1 MKIGIANDMRMMREI
16 LRRIINASPDH
27 EVLWMAND
35 GREAV
40 ENCQRELP
48 DLILMDLIM
57 PVLDGV
63 EATRQIMASTPCQIL
78 VVTASVGGNSS
89 KVYDAMSCGALD
101 ATKTPIG
108 LGNNDK
114 AVQMLLS
121 KIENIGKL
129 NATPAPAKKAPPR
142 RADESSGE
150 EENRPS
156 LLAIGASTGGPKA
169 IASILSQLKPG
180 FPAAVV
186 VIQHIDQDFAGGLA
200 QWLDTQTP
208 LEVKIAQ
215 RGDRP
220 TPGKVWLAGSN
231 DHLVLSADGRFRY
244 TPHPLDTAYRPS
256 VDAFFESLVPIRPKK
271 LTVVLLTGM
280 GPDGASGMLSLRRAG
295 YHTIAQ
301 DEATCVV
308 YGMPQAAAQMNAAV
322 EILPL
327 PQIPAALNKLWK
339 NRNTAQHFK

>member
-27 EVLWMAND
+27 EVLWTAND
-35 GREAV
+35 GKEAV
-40 ENCQRELP
+40 ENCRQELP

-57 PVLDGV
+57 PVMDGV
-63 EATRQIMASTPCQIL
+63 EATRQIMAATPCQIL

-89 KVYDAMSCGALD
+89 KVYEAMSCGALD

-129 NATPAPAKKAPPR
+129 ASTPALAKKAPKPPASR
-142 RADESSGE
+142 RSE

-169 IASILSQLKPG
+169 IAAILSQLKPD
-180 FPAAVV
+180 FPAAVA

-200 QWLDTQTP
+200 QWLNTQTP
-208 LEVKIAQ
+208 LDVKIAQ
-215 RGDRP
+215 SGDHP
-220 TPGKVWLAGSN
+220 IPGKVWLAGSN
-231 DHLVLSADGRFRY
+231 DHLIISPDGRFRY
-244 TPHPLDTAYRPS
+244 TPHPVDTAYRPS

-271 LTVVLLTGM
+271 LTAVLLTGM

-295 YHTIAQ
+295 HHTIAQ

-327 PQIPAALNKLWK
+327 PEIPTALNKLWK
-339 NRNTAQHFK
+339 NRNTA

>member
-16 LRRIINASPDH
+16 LRRIIDASPDH
-27 EVLWMAND
+27 EVLWTAND
-35 GREAV
+35 GKEAV
-40 ENCQRELP
+40 ENCRQELP

-57 PVLDGV
+57 PVMDGV
-63 EATRQIMASTPCQIL
+63 EATRQIMAVSPCQIL

-89 KVYDAMSCGALD
+89 KVYEAMSCGALD

-121 KIENIGKL
+121 KIDNIGKL
-129 NATPAPAKKAPPR
+129 TSTPAPAKKTPTAAGR
-142 RADESSGE
+142 HSK
-150 EENRPS
+150 EENRPR

-169 IASILSQLKPG
+169 IASILSQLKPD
-180 FPAAVV
+180 FPAAVA

-200 QWLDTQTP
+200 QWLNTQTP
-208 LEVKIAQ
+208 LDVKIAQ
-215 RGDRP
+215 SGDHP
-220 TPGKVWLAGSN
+220 LPGKVWLAGNN
-231 DHLVLSADGRFRY
+231 DHLIIGADGRFRY
-244 TPHPLDTAYRPS
+244 TPHPIDTAYRPS
-256 VDAFFESLVPIRPKK
+256 VDAFFESLVPIRPQK
-271 LTVVLLTGM
+271 LTAVLLTGM

-295 YHTIAQ
+295 HHTIAQ

-327 PQIPAALNKLWK
+327 PEIPTALNKLWK
-339 NRNTAQHFK
+339 NRNTA

>member
-1 MKIGIANDMRMMREI
+1 MKIGIVNDMRMMREI
-16 LRRIINASPDH
+16 LRRIIDASPDN

-40 ENCQRELP
+40 ENCRRELP

-57 PVLDGV
+57 PVMDGV
-63 EATRQIMASTPCQIL
+63 EATRQIMAVTPCQIL
-78 VVTASVGGNSS
+78 VVTASVGSNSS
-89 KVYDAMSCGALD
+89 KVYEAMSCGALD

-129 NATPAPAKKAPPR
+129 AAIPARTKKAPKTPASER
-142 RADESSGE
+142 SQK
-150 EENRPS
+150 ENRPS
-156 LLAIGASTGGPKA
+156 LLVIGASTGGPKA

-180 FPAAVV
+180 FPAAVA
-186 VIQHIDQDFAGGLA
+186 VIQHIDQDFASGLA
-200 QWLDTQTP
+200 QWLNTQTP
-208 LEVKIAQ
+208 LDVKIAQ
-215 RGDRP
+215 SGDHP
-220 TPGKVWLAGSN
+220 IPGKVWLAGTN
-231 DHLVLSADGRFRY
+231 DHLTIGADGRFRY
-244 TPHPLDTAYRPS
+244 TPHPVDTAYRPS
-256 VDAFFESLVPIRPKK
+256 VDAFFESLVPIRPQK
-271 LTVVLLTGM
+271 LTAVLLTGM

-308 YGMPQAAAQMNAAV
+308 YGMPQAAAQMNAAS

-327 PQIPAALNKLWK
+327 PEIPTALNKLWK
-339 NRNTAQHFK
+339 NRNTA

>member
-16 LRRIINASPDH
+16 LRRIIDASPDH
-27 EVLWMAND
+27 EILWMAND
-35 GREAV
+35 GKEAV
-40 ENCQRELP
+40 ENCRRELP

-57 PVLDGV
+57 PVMDGS
-63 EATRQIMASTPCQIL
+63 EATRQIMAATPTQIL

-89 KVYDAMSCGALD
+89 KVYEAMSCGALD

-114 AVQMLLS
+114 AVQTLLS
-121 KIENIGKL
+121 KIENIAKL
-129 NATPAPAKKAPPR
+129 TATQAPAKKAPKPPVGGHS
-142 RADESSGE
+142 EK
-150 EENRPS
+150 ENRPS

-200 QWLDTQTP
+200 QWLNTQTP
-208 LEVKIAQ
+208 LDVKIAQ
-215 RGDRP
+215 SGDHP
-220 TPGKVWLAGSN
+220 LPGKVWLSGTN
-231 DHLVLSADGRFRY
+231 DHLIIGADGRFRY
-244 TPHPLDTAYRPS
+244 TPHPVDTAYRPS

-271 LTVVLLTGM
+271 LTAVLLTGM

-295 YHTIAQ
+295 HHTIAQ

-308 YGMPQAAAQMNAAV
+308 YGMPQAAAQMNAAD

-327 PQIPAALNKLWK
+327 PEIPTALNKLWK
-339 NRNTAQHFK
+339 NRNTA

>member
-1 MKIGIANDMRMMREI
+1 MKIGIVNDMRMMREI
-16 LRRIINASPDH
+16 LRRIIDASSDN

-40 ENCQRELP
+40 ENCRRELP

-57 PVLDGV
+57 PVMDGV
-63 EATRQIMASTPCQIL
+63 EATRQIMAATPCQIL
-78 VVTASVGGNSS
+78 VVTASVGSNSS
-89 KVYDAMSCGALD
+89 KVYEAMSCGALD

-129 NATPAPAKKAPPR
+129 AAIPAPTKKAPKTP
-142 RADESSGE
+142 AGE
-150 EENRPS
+150 RGKKENRPS

-180 FPAAVV
+180 FPAAVA
-186 VIQHIDQDFAGGLA
+186 VIQHIDQDFASGLA
-200 QWLDTQTP
+200 QWLNTQTP
-208 LEVKIAQ
+208 LDVKIAQ
-215 RGDRP
+215 SGDHP
-220 TPGKVWLAGSN
+220 IPGKVWLAGTN
-231 DHLVLSADGRFRY
+231 DHLTISADGRFRY
-244 TPHPLDTAYRPS
+244 TSHPVDTAYRPS
-256 VDAFFESLVPIRPKK
+256 VDAFFESLVPIRPQK
-271 LTVVLLTGM
+271 LTAVLLTGM

-308 YGMPQAAAQMNAAV
+308 YGMPQAAAQMNAAS

-327 PQIPAALNKLWK
+327 SEIPTALNKLWK
-339 NRNTAQHFK
+339 NRNTA

>member
-27 EVLWMAND
+27 EVLWTAND
-35 GREAV
+35 GKEAV
-40 ENCQRELP
+40 ENCRQELP

-63 EATRQIMASTPCQIL
+63 EATRQIMDSTPCQIL
-78 VVTASVGGNSS
+78 VVTASVGANSS
-89 KVYDAMSCGALD
+89 KVYEAMSNGALD

-108 LGNNDK
+108 LGNNDT
-114 AVQMLLS
+114 AVSMLLS

-129 NATPAPAKKAPPR
+129 ASPPAPAKKAPTSAAGR
-142 RADESSGE
+142 HSE

-180 FPAAVV
+180 FPAATV

-200 QWLDTQTP
+200 QWLNTQTP
-208 LEVKIAQ
+208 LDVKIAQ
-215 RGDRP
+215 SGDRP

-231 DHLVLSADGRFRY
+231 NHLVLSADGRFRY
-244 TPHPLDTAYRPS
+244 TSHPVDTAYRPS
-256 VDAFFESLVPIRPKK
+256 VDAFFESLIPIRPKK
-271 LTVVLLTGM
+271 LTAVLLTGM

-295 YHTIAQ
+295 HHTIAQ
-301 DEATCVV
+301 DETTCVV

-327 PQIPAALNKLWK
+327 PQIPTALNKLWK
-339 NRNTAQHFK
+339 NRNAA

>member
-16 LRRIINASPDH
+16 LRRIIDASPDH

-35 GREAV
+35 GKEAV
-40 ENCQRELP
+40 EKCLQELP

-63 EATRQIMASTPCQIL
+63 EATRQIMAATPCQIL
-78 VVTASVGGNSS
+78 VVTASVGGNSA
-89 KVYDAMSCGALD
+89 KVYEAMSCGALD

-108 LGNNDK
+108 LGSNDK
-114 AVQMLLS
+114 AVRMLLS
-121 KIENIGKL
+121 KIENIDRL
-129 NATPAPAKKAPPR
+129 TSPQAPARKAPTPTAGR
-142 RADESSGE
+142 GLSE

-169 IASILSQLKPG
+169 IASILSQLESG

-186 VIQHIDQDFAGGLA
+186 VIQHIDQDFVGGLA

-215 RGDRP
+215 SGDHP
-220 TPGKVWLAGSN
+220 IPGKAWLAGTN
-231 DHLVLSADGRFRY
+231 DHLVIGADGRFCY
-244 TPHPLDTAYRPS
+244 TPHPVDTAYRPS
-256 VDAFFESLVPIRPKK
+256 VDAFFESLLPIRPKK
-271 LTVVLLTGM
+271 LTAVLLTGM

-295 YHTIAQ
+295 HHTIAQ

-327 PQIPAALNKLWK
+327 SQIPIALNKLWK
-339 NRNTAQHFK
+339 NRNTV

>member
-16 LRRIINASPDH
+16 LRRIIKASPDH
-27 EVLWMAND
+27 EVLWTAND
-35 GREAV
+35 GKEAV
-40 ENCQRELP
+40 ENCRRELP

-63 EATRQIMASTPCQIL
+63 EATRQIMAATPCQIL

-101 ATKTPIG
+101 ATKTPLG
-108 LGNNDK
+108 LGSNDK
-114 AVQMLLS
+114 AVEMLLS
-121 KIENIGKL
+121 KIENIGRL
-129 NATPAPAKKAPPR
+129 TSTPASAKKAPPPP
-142 RADESSGE
+142 AEVSSE
-150 EENRPS
+150 EESLPG

-169 IASILSQLKPG
+169 IASILSQLKEG

-200 QWLDTQTP
+200 QWLGTQTP

-215 RGDRP
+215 NGSLP

-231 DHLVLSADGRFRY
+231 DHLIIGADGRFRY
-244 TPHPLDTAYRPS
+244 TPHPVDTAYRPS
-256 VDAFFESLVPIRPKK
+256 VGAFFESLVPIRPQK
-271 LTVVLLTGM
+271 LTAVLLTGM

-295 YHTIAQ
+295 HHTIAQ
-301 DEATCVV
+301 DEASCVV

-327 PQIPAALNKLWK
+327 SQIPIALNKLWK
-339 NRNTAQHFK
+339 NRNTV

>member
-1 MKIGIANDMRMMREI
+1 MKIGIVNDMRMMREI
-16 LRRIINASPDH
+16 LRRIIDASPDN

-35 GREAV
+35 GREAI
-40 ENCQRELP
+40 ENCRRELP

-57 PVLDGV
+57 PVMDGV
-63 EATRQIMASTPCQIL
+63 ESTRQIMAATPCQIL
-78 VVTASVGGNSS
+78 VVTASVGSNSS
-89 KVYDAMSCGALD
+89 KVYEAMSCGALD

-129 NATPAPAKKAPPR
+129 AAMPAPTKKAPKSLAGGR
-142 RADESSGE
+142 GQK
-150 EENRPS
+150 ENRPS

-169 IASILSQLKPG
+169 IASILSQLKAG
-180 FPAAVV
+180 FPAAVA
-186 VIQHIDQDFAGGLA
+186 VIQHIDQEFASGLA
-200 QWLDTQTP
+200 QWLNTQTP
-208 LEVKIAQ
+208 LDVKIAQ
-215 RGDRP
+215 SGDHP
-220 TPGKVWLAGSN
+220 IPGKVWLAGSN
-231 DHLVLSADGRFRY
+231 DHLIIDADGRFRY
-244 TPHPLDTAYRPS
+244 TPHPVDTAYRPS
-256 VDAFFESLVPIRPKK
+256 VDAFFESLVPIRPQK
-271 LTVVLLTGM
+271 LTAVLLTGM

-308 YGMPQAAAQMNAAV
+308 YGMPQAAAQMNAAS

-327 PQIPAALNKLWK
+327 PEIPTALNKLWK
-339 NRNTAQHFK
+339 NRNTA

>member
-27 EVLWMAND
+27 EVLWTAND
-35 GREAV
+35 GKEAV
-40 ENCQRELP
+40 ENCRQEIP

-57 PVLDGV
+57 PVMDGV
-63 EATRQIMASTPCQIL
+63 EATRQIMAATPCQIL

-89 KVYDAMSCGALD
+89 KVYEAMSCGALD

-129 NATPAPAKKAPPR
+129 ASTPAPAKKAPKHPADR
-142 RADESSGE
+142 RSE
-150 EENRPS
+150 EENRPR
-156 LLAIGASTGGPKA
+156 LLAIGASTGGPRA

-180 FPAAVV
+180 FPAAIA

-200 QWLDTQTP
+200 QWLNTQTP
-208 LEVKIAQ
+208 LDVKIAQ
-215 RGDRP
+215 SGDHP
-220 TPGKVWLAGSN
+220 IPGKVWLAGSN
-231 DHLVLSADGRFRY
+231 DHLIISPDGRFRY
-244 TPHPLDTAYRPS
+244 TPHPVDTAYRPS

-271 LTVVLLTGM
+271 LTAVLLTGM

-295 YHTIAQ
+295 HHTIAQ

-327 PQIPAALNKLWK
+327 PEIPTALNKLWK
-339 NRNTAQHFK
+339 NRNTT

>member
-27 EVLWMAND
+27 EVLWTAND

-40 ENCQRELP
+40 ENCRQELP

-57 PVLDGV
+57 PVMDGV
-63 EATRQIMASTPCQIL
+63 EATRQIMAATPCQIL

-89 KVYDAMSCGALD
+89 KVYEAMSCGALD

-121 KIENIGKL
+121 KIENIVKL
-129 NATPAPAKKAPPR
+129 ASTPTPAKKAPKPPADR
-142 RADESSGE
+142 RSE
-150 EENRPS
+150 EENCPS

-180 FPAAVV
+180 FPAAVA

-200 QWLDTQTP
+200 QWLNTQTP
-208 LEVKIAQ
+208 LDVKIAQ
-215 RGDRP
+215 SGDHP
-220 TPGKVWLAGSN
+220 IPGKVCLAGSN
-231 DHLVLSADGRFRY
+231 DHLIISPDGRFRY
-244 TPHPLDTAYRPS
+244 TPHPVDTAYRPS
-256 VDAFFESLVPIRPKK
+256 VDTFFESLLPIRPKK
-271 LTVVLLTGM
+271 LTAVLLTGM

-295 YHTIAQ
+295 HHTIAQ

-327 PQIPAALNKLWK
+327 PEIPTALNKLWK
-339 NRNTAQHFK
+339 NRNTA

>member
-16 LRRIINASPDH
+16 LRRIIDASFDH
-27 EVLWMAND
+27 EVLWLAND
-35 GREAV
+35 GKEAV
-40 ENCQRELP
+40 QNCRRELP

-57 PVLDGV
+57 PVMDGV
-63 EATRQIMASTPCQIL
+63 EATRQIMDATPCQIL

-89 KVYDAMSCGALD
+89 KVYEAMSSGALD

-129 NATPAPAKKAPPR
+129 TATPARARKATKPPAGGHSEK
-142 RADESSGE
+142 
-150 EENRPS
+150 ENRPS

-180 FPAAVV
+180 FPAAIA
-186 VIQHIDQDFAGGLA
+186 VIQHIDQDFADGLA
-200 QWLDTQTP
+200 QWLNTQTP
-208 LEVKIAQ
+208 LDVKIAQ
-215 RGDRP
+215 SGSLP

-231 DHLVLSADGRFRY
+231 DHLIIGADGRFHY
-244 TPHPLDTAYRPS
+244 TPHPVDTAYRPS
-256 VDAFFESLVPIRPKK
+256 VDAFFESLVSIRPKK
-271 LTVVLLTGM
+271 LTAVLLTGM

-295 YHTIAQ
+295 HHTIAQ

-327 PQIPAALNKLWK
+327 PEIPTALNKLWK
-339 NRNTAQHFK
+339 NRNTA